1 MRTTEMK
8 LLRYFTFVA
17 AVGLAV
23 AADAATARAADG
35 PIIPVMGGGAAGPGC
50 TNCGQGGHGGHG
62 FGNGGFAGGNP
73 PPPSTLFNGSRLGQ
87 IFHKQKAQL
96 PVFQAAPWYNYWPY
110 DAHFLT
116 PAPVSGPFYGP
127 PMTGNFPVNPY
138 FPGPAGAAGFGPI
151 PGGPP
156 PGYPLSP
163 PMLMAPGGR

>member
-8 LLRYFTFVA
+8 LLRSFAFAA

-23 AADAATARAADG
+23 AAGAATARAADG
-35 PIIPVMGGGAAGPGC
+35 PIVPVMGGGGVAGPGC
-50 TNCGQGGHGGHG
+50 ANCGSGGHGGLGGHG
-62 FGNGGFAGGNP
+62 FGGPNGRFGGEGNP
-73 PPPSTLFNGSRLGQ
+73 PPPTTLFNGQHRFSLQ
-87 IFHKQKAQL
+87 FLHKQKPQL

-116 PAPVSGPFYGP
+116 PAPVNGPFYGP

-138 FPGPAGAAGFGPI
+138 FPGAAGAAGFGPI

-156 PGYPLSP
+156 PG
-163 PMLMAPGGR
+163 GGR